1 MRVDVAVCVITY
13 NHVKFINEC
22 LDSVLSQK
30 LDYEWKVIIADD
42 FSTDGTR
49 EIIIKYKEQYPER
62 IDLILQEKN
71 VGAAQNWID
80 LLSKPKTKY
89 IAYIE
94 GDDYWIN
101 SNKLKKQIDFME
113 ENPLFSAC
121 FHNVCT
127 INEKQEENIFG
138 SYQKDVFDTVDV
150 IKSWFIPS
158 CSILF
163 RNYSQLISFITHF
176 KEAKSGDVLLTIFL
190 ANKGDIKLIDG
201 IMGVYRIHG
210 GGITATKSKIAWRY
224 NDIKIYKRLNMFYN
238 YQYKELFIQ
247 RIAIQYGRIAIE
259 KASRNNLS
267 FLRDLVLTFLYIE
280 NNRIFIKDYFFE
292 CFKIFLNR
300 KK

>member
-101 SNKLKKQIDFME
+101 SNKLKKQLDFME

-138 SYQKDVFDTVDV
+138 SYQKDVFDTADV

-190 ANKGDIKLIDG
+190 ANKGNIKLIDG
-201 IMGVYRIHG
+201 ILGVYRIHG
-210 GGITATKSKIAWRY
+210 GGISSAQNLVKWRLNGIKVFVELNNHYNGEYREFFFDRISTEYGKIALELSRKK
-224 NDIKIYKRLNMFYN
+224 DI
-238 YQYKELFIQ
+238 
-247 RIAIQYGRIAIE
+247 
-259 KASRNNLS
+259 
-267 FLRDLVLTFLYIE
+267 TFLKYLLLSSSFA
-280 NNRIFIKDYFFE
+280 RKL
-292 CFKIFLNR
+292 KIFFKDFFLKSFKSFFNI
-300 KK
+300 